1 MDRRNRRFISKIM
14 RVDRQKMVRVSFVIM
29 ATLDQPSVAQV
40 DASVTVDHVDAS
52 VTVDQVDA
60 SVNTAQVDAAHPSS
74 NAIDF
79 YHALL
84 DCYERSREMTLAL
97 CQSDGSIIEAYCHIR
112 VLVGHTQWQN
122 TRLMVYRPNY
132 PLPVLYSK
140 IASLTTKRMVIKGAM
155 IYKRSDRYDKYCMT
169 IEPADDHPLVFDIRL
184 EITGYTTM
192 YLTVAPEQRPC
203 IVRERMFLPFDRA
216 RHMVVA
222 DQHILY
228 NHSMFAFKH
237 MMAQPDHERQDDDDH
252 GERIVIQ
259 SESVSR
265 QVPSRDCLVVF
276 QLEPAERRKLVGPM
290 CIATDMEFSD
300 SESSLSESELVEAM
314 EDQLDVA

>member
-1 MDRRNRRFISKIM
+1 
-14 RVDRQKMVRVSFVIM
+14 MVRVSFVIT
-29 ATLDQPSVAQV
+29 ATFDQPSMAQV
-40 DASVTVDHVDAS
+40 DLS

-60 SVNTAQVDAAHPSS
+60 TVTVDQVEPSPSTAQVDAAHPSS

-79 YHALL
+79 YRALL
-84 DCYERSREMTLAL
+84 DCYERSREMTLAM

-184 EITGYTTM
+184 EITGYATM

-203 IVRERMFLPFDRA
+203 IVRERMFLPFDLA

-228 NHSMFAFKH
+228 NHSMFTFKQ
-237 MMAQPDHERQDDDDH
+237 MMVQPDHERQDDDH

-276 QLEPAERRKLVGPM
+276 QLDPAERRKLVGPM
-290 CIATDMEFSD
+290 CIVTTDMEFSD

-314 EDQLDVA
+314 EDQLHVE